1 MDFCTAPARR
11 IRPILVGDMP
21 ETVYQE
27 PQVQAKPEPPP
38 HPSWQERLGEI
49 RLVLAGAAALVLL
62 IAVYFVTRPK
72 PAPVIL
78 GAGTRSIALSDNGKL
93 LAVATKDG
101 MLRLLAID
109 SGHTLARTPLPV
121 PATAVSFGP
130 DGAVLAL
137 IGNRL
142 MIFSSDLSSH
152 SEREAQPNA
161 TDMIWS
167 PALESAIVASGGADN
182 LHPSLEFFPAQP
194 MGLAQSTSELVDL
207 VSWAPPVNVAASENG
222 LIIGVT
228 LNTNRRA
235 NVIFYDTKLHRVTGS
250 SLVDGKPEGIALAK
264 DGDRAWGVSPDAE
277 TVTEI
282 MARTEVKSEYPKS
295 ASTSPLRMIAVN
307 EAARHAYTTG
317 ALTFPE
323 VDLDQHHIARTFE
336 LPTNSAG
343 IVLSADENTA
353 YLTFKDANK
362 IGVLNLQDMSSYREI
377 KIR

>member
-1 MDFCTAPARR
+1 
-11 IRPILVGDMP
+11 MP

-27 PQVQAKPEPPP
+27 PRVQAKPEPPP
-38 HPSWQERLGEI
+38 RPGWRERLSEM
-49 RLVLAGAAALVLL
+49 RLVLAGVAALLLL
-62 IAVYFVTRPK
+62 IVIYFATRPK

-78 GAGTRSIALSDNGKL
+78 GAGTRSIAISENGKL
-93 LAVATKDG
+93 LALATRDG
-101 MLRLLAID
+101 MLRLVAID
-109 SGHTLARTPLPV
+109 SGHTLARASLPA

-137 IGNRL
+137 IGSRL

-161 TDMIWS
+161 RDMIWS

-194 MGLAQSTSELVDL
+194 MGLAQSTSQLVDL
-207 VSWAPPVNVAASENG
+207 VSWAPPVNLAASENG

-250 SLVDGKPEGIALAK
+250 SLVEGRPEGIALAK
-264 DGDRAWGVSPDAE
+264 NGDRAWAVSPDAE
-277 TVTEI
+277 RVTEI
-282 MARTEVKSEYPKS
+282 TARTATKNDYPKS
-295 ASTSPLRMIAVN
+295 ASTSPLGMIAAN
-307 EAARHAYTTG
+307 ETTRRAYTTG

-323 VDLDQHHIARTFE
+323 VDLDQHHIGRTFE

-343 IVLSADENTA
+343 IVLSSDGNTA

-362 IGVLNLQDMSSYREI
+362 IGVLNVQDMSGYREI

>member
-1 MDFCTAPARR
+1 MRFA
-11 IRPILVGDMP
+11 
-21 ETVYQE
+21 
-27 PQVQAKPEPPP
+27 
-38 HPSWQERLGEI
+38 
-49 RLVLAGAAALVLL
+49 LAGVAALVLL
-62 IAVYFVTRPK
+62 IAIYFGTRPK

-78 GAGTRSIALSDNGKL
+78 GAESRSIALSDNGKL

-101 MLRLLAID
+101 MLRLVAID
-109 SGHTLARTPLPV
+109 SGHTLARTPLPA
-121 PATAVSFGP
+121 PATALSFGP

-137 IGNRL
+137 IGSRL
-142 MIFSSDLSSH
+142 MIFSADLKTH

-182 LHPSLEFFPAQP
+182 LHPHLEFFPSQP
-194 MGLAQSTSELVDL
+194 MGLGQSTSELVDL
-207 VSWAPPVNVAASENG
+207 VEWAPPVDLAASANG

-250 SLVDGKPEGIALAK
+250 SLVDGRPEGITLAS
-264 DGDRAWGVSPDAE
+264 DGDRAWVASPAAE

-282 MARTEVKSEYPKS
+282 TARAIAKSEYPKS

-307 EAARHAYTTG
+307 EAARRAYTTG

-323 VDLDQHHIARTFE
+323 VDLDQHRIARTFE

-343 IVLSADENTA
+343 IVLSADNGTA
-353 YLTFKDANK
+353 YLTFKDTNK

-377 KIR
+377 QLR

>member
-1 MDFCTAPARR
+1 M
-11 IRPILVGDMP
+11 
-21 ETVYQE
+21 
-27 PQVQAKPEPPP
+27 
-38 HPSWQERLGEI
+38 
-49 RLVLAGAAALVLL
+49 RLVLAGVAALVLL
-62 IAVYFVTRPK
+62 IAIYFATRPK

-78 GAGTRSIALSDNGKL
+78 GAESRSIALSENGKL
-93 LAVATKDG
+93 LAIATKDG
-101 MLRLLAID
+101 VLRLVAID
-109 SGHTLARTPLPV
+109 SGHTLARTLLPA
-121 PATAVSFGP
+121 PASAVTFGP
-130 DGAVLAL
+130 DGAVLVL

-142 MIFSSDLSSH
+142 MIFSSDLTAH
-152 SEREAQPNA
+152 SERETQPNA

-167 PALESAIVASGGADN
+167 PALEEAIVASGGADN
-182 LHPSLEFFPAQP
+182 LHPSLEFFPSRP

-207 VSWAPPVNVAASENG
+207 VQWAAPVDLAASANG

-250 SLVDGKPEGIALAK
+250 SLVEGRPEGIALAS
-264 DGDRAWGVSPDAE
+264 DGDRAWVASPAAE

-282 MARTEVKSEYPKS
+282 TARAVARTEYPKS

-323 VDLDQHHIARTFE
+323 VDLDQHRIARTFE
-336 LPTNSAG
+336 LPTNSAE
-343 IVLSADENTA
+343 IVLSADRGTA

-362 IGVLNLQDMSSYREI
+362 IGVLSLQDMSSYREI